1 MKTQLPGLRN
11 IPILF
16 KLIGIALSL
25 LFIWLSIKVFQP
37 ASLYAQLMT
46 LLEQPIVLL
55 ALIIFYSAAFVLRAF
70 AWRIYLQNKVSLR
83 KCLAGLLYSLFINH
97 LSPLKIGDAVR
108 AAVFKNDKEVT
119 LGQAAHSVVVL
130 RMLDMLILVVFSG
143 TGLLY
148 LYGKL
153 QMNLPVLAV
162 LAMAAA
168 AVFFTVKIKFPVF
181 LRGQFHQFKQ
191 GFVGLRGSVI
201 ILLVTLSWVFE
212 AFVVYGI
219 ASPESLSFIAAIWV
233 NSVTISGQVF
243 QVTPGGV
250 GTYETVM
257 AFALNIT
264 GVSMKEA
271 YEYAV
276 ISHGFKFVFSYAG
289 GIAAFLLLPLQI
301 RELNDF
307 MRKKERLKWKK

>member
-1 MKTQLPGLRN
+1 MNKPLRGLRN

-16 KLIGIALSL
+16 NLIGIALTL
-25 LFIWLSIKVFQP
+25 LFIWLSILVFQP
-37 ASLYAQLMT
+37 ASLYEQLKS
-46 LLEQPIVLL
+46 LLEKPFVLL
-55 ALIIFYSAAFVLRAF
+55 ALVIFYSAAFVLRAF
-70 AWRIYLQNKVSLR
+70 AWRLYLQNKVSLQ

-97 LSPLKIGDAVR
+97 LSPLKVGDAVR

-119 LGQAAHSVVVL
+119 LRQAAHSVVVL
-130 RMLDMLILVVFSG
+130 RMLDMLILVIFSG

-153 QMNLPVLAV
+153 QVNLPVLTV

-168 AVFFTVKIKFPVF
+168 AVFITVKIKFPGF
-181 LRGQFHQFKQ
+181 LKEQISQLKQ
-191 GFVGLRGSVI
+191 GFRGLHGAVI
-201 ILLVTLSWVFE
+201 ILLVALSWIFE
-212 AFVVYGI
+212 AVVIFGI
-219 ASPESLSFIAAIWV
+219 ASPESLSFMEAVWV

-257 AFALNIT
+257 TFALNIT
-264 GVSMKEA
+264 GASMKEA

-289 GIAAFLLLPLQI
+289 GIAAFLLLPLQV
-301 RELNDF
+301 RELTYF
-307 MRKKERLKWKK
+307 MKRKERLKWRK

>member
-1 MKTQLPGLRN
+1 MRGLRN

-16 KLIGIALSL
+16 KLIGIALTL
-25 LFIWLSIKVFQP
+25 LFIWLSILVFQP
-37 ASLYAQLMT
+37 ASLYEQLMS
-46 LLEQPIVLL
+46 LLEKPFVLL
-55 ALIIFYSAAFVLRAF
+55 ALVIFYSAAFVLRAF
-70 AWRIYLQNKVSLR
+70 AWRLYLQNKVSLQ

-97 LSPLKIGDAVR
+97 LSPLKVGDAVR

-119 LGQAAHSVVVL
+119 LLQAAHSVVVL
-130 RMLDMLILVVFSG
+130 RMLDMLILVIFSG

-153 QMNLPVLAV
+153 QVNLPVLAV
-162 LAMAAA
+162 LAMGAA
-168 AVFFTVKIKFPVF
+168 AVFITVKIKFPGF
-181 LRGQFHQFKQ
+181 LKEQISQLKQ
-191 GFVGLRGSVI
+191 GFRGLHGAVI
-201 ILLVTLSWVFE
+201 ILLIALSWIFE
-212 AFVVYGI
+212 AVVIFGI
-219 ASPESLSFIAAIWV
+219 ASPESLSFMEAVWV

-257 AFALNIT
+257 TFALNIT
-264 GVSMKEA
+264 GASMKEA

-289 GIAAFLLLPLQI
+289 GIAAFLLLPLQV
-301 RELNDF
+301 RELTYF
-307 MRKKERLKWKK
+307 MKRKERLKWRK

>member
-1 MKTQLPGLRN
+1 MRGLRN

-16 KLIGIALSL
+16 KLIGIALTL
-25 LFIWLSIKVFQP
+25 LFIWLSILVFQP
-37 ASLYAQLMT
+37 ASLYKQLMS
-46 LLEQPIVLL
+46 LLEKPFLLL
-55 ALIIFYSAAFVLRAF
+55 ALVIFYSAAFVLRAF
-70 AWRIYLQNKVSLR
+70 AWRLYLQNKVSLQ

-97 LSPLKIGDAVR
+97 LSPLKVGDAVR

-119 LGQAAHSVVVL
+119 LLQAAHSVVVL
-130 RMLDMLILVVFSG
+130 RILDMLILVIFSG

-153 QMNLPVLAV
+153 QVNLPVLAV
-162 LAMAAA
+162 LAMGAA
-168 AVFFTVKIKFPVF
+168 AVFITVKIKFPGF
-181 LRGQFHQFKQ
+181 LKEQISQVKQ
-191 GFVGLRGSVI
+191 GFRGLLGAVI
-201 ILLVTLSWVFE
+201 ILLISLSWIFE
-212 AFVVYGI
+212 AVVIFGI
-219 ASPESLSFIAAIWV
+219 ASPESLSFMEAVWV

-257 AFALNIT
+257 TFALNIT
-264 GVSMKEA
+264 GASMKEA

-289 GIAAFLLLPLQI
+289 GIAAFLLLPLQV
-301 RELNDF
+301 RELTYF
-307 MRKKERLKWKK
+307 MKRKERLRWRK

>member
-1 MKTQLPGLRN
+1 MNRPLRGLRN

-16 KLIGIALSL
+16 KLIGIALTL
-25 LFIWLSIKVFQP
+25 LFIWLSILVFQP
-37 ASLYAQLMT
+37 ASLYEQLMS
-46 LLEQPIVLL
+46 LLEKPFVLL
-55 ALIIFYSAAFVLRAF
+55 ALVIFYSAAFVLRAF
-70 AWRIYLQNKVSLR
+70 AWRLYLQNKVSLQ

-97 LSPLKIGDAVR
+97 LSPLKVGDAVR

-119 LGQAAHSVVVL
+119 LLQAAHSVVVL
-130 RMLDMLILVVFSG
+130 RMLDMLILVIFSG

-153 QMNLPVLAV
+153 QVNLPVLAV
-162 LAMAAA
+162 LAMGAA
-168 AVFFTVKIKFPVF
+168 AVFITVKIKFPGF
-181 LRGQFHQFKQ
+181 LKEQISQLKQ
-191 GFVGLRGSVI
+191 GFRGLHGAVI
-201 ILLVTLSWVFE
+201 ILLIALSWIFE
-212 AFVVYGI
+212 AVVIFGI
-219 ASPESLSFIAAIWV
+219 ASPESLSFMEAVWV

-257 AFALNIT
+257 TFALNIT
-264 GVSMKEA
+264 GASMKEA

-289 GIAAFLLLPLQI
+289 GIAAFLLLPLQV
-301 RELNDF
+301 RELTYF
-307 MRKKERLKWKK
+307 MKRKERLKWRK

>member
-1 MKTQLPGLRN
+1 MNKPLLGLRN

-16 KLIGIALSL
+16 NLIGIALTL
-25 LFIWLSIKVFQP
+25 LFIWLSILVFQP
-37 ASLYAQLMT
+37 ASLYGQLMS
-46 LLEQPIVLL
+46 LLEKPFVLL
-55 ALIIFYSAAFVLRAF
+55 ALVIFYSAAFVLRAF
-70 AWRIYLQNKVSLR
+70 AWRLYLQNKVSLQ

-97 LSPLKIGDAVR
+97 LSPLKVGDAVR

-130 RMLDMLILVVFSG
+130 RVLDMLILVIFSG

-153 QMNLPVLAV
+153 QVNLPVLAV

-168 AVFFTVKIKFPVF
+168 AVFITIKIKFPVF
-181 LRGQFHQFKQ
+181 LKEQISQLKQ
-191 GFVGLRGSVI
+191 GFKGLHGAVI
-201 ILLVTLSWVFE
+201 ILLVALSWIFE
-212 AFVVYGI
+212 AVVIYGI
-219 ASPESLSFIAAIWV
+219 ASPESLSFMEAVWV

-257 AFALNIT
+257 TFALKIT
-264 GVSMKEA
+264 GESMKEA

-289 GIAAFLLLPLQI
+289 GIAAFLLLPLQV
-301 RELNDF
+301 RELTYF
-307 MRKKERLKWKK
+307 MKRKERLKWRK